1 MSSPRHR
8 RSSKKNAPTTSKKS
22 AGLLGSIK
30 SAFTSPKG
38 SRASFFSNPWPFSP
52 RSKDR
57 LPTENP
63 PRSSLPGLD
72 CPQSS
77 ISVPGGNAFLTDDHN
92 PFWTGSEALALSD
105 VPGGSLEAN
114 MLPSPLPLPDT
125 LGITPADEFTDIDS
139 EDDEAAPERQE
150 NKKARPV
157 AQANN
162 SIVNILSEAPYVC
175 SQSSTASL

>member
-1 MSSPRHR
+1 MLRQRQRSPPGFSVQSRVLSLHRKAVMRVSSPIPG
-8 RSSKKNAPTTSKKS
+8 RSCHAPKT
-22 AGLLGSIK
+22 ACL
-30 SAFTSPKG
+30 
-38 SRASFFSNPWPFSP
+38 P
-52 RSKDR
+52 R
-57 LPTENP
+57 TP

-105 VPGGSLEAN
+105 VPGGSSEAN

-125 LGITPADEFTDIDS
+125 LSITPADEFTDIDS

-150 NKKARPV
+150 NKKARPA

-162 SIVNILSEAPYVC
+162 SIVNILLEAPYVC